1 MKKVIGLLSLALL
14 SSSLY
19 ATRITLKD
27 GNCVDVP
34 DHLRVENDLGADAVV
49 YETIG
54 WIDGCVTSQHSL
66 PKSQDLLITNCHVKD
81 EVKVVVGNK
90 EYVISHP
97 TISTYRSQ
105 MAYHYDVNYDI
116 TSEFTYKLS
125 ALIEAAVKKSFA
137 PATHVTVNEKQET
150 VLWIDKSLKN

>member
-14 SSSLY
+14 SRSLY

-54 WIDGCVTSQHSL
+54 WIDGYVTSQHSL

-81 EVKVVVGNK
+81 EVKVVVNNK

-97 TISTYRSQ
+97 TVSTYRSKI
-105 MAYHYDVNYDI
+105 AYHYDVNADI

-125 ALIEAAVKKSFA
+125 ALIEATGKKTFA
-137 PATHVTVNEKQET
+137 PACHITVSENQET
-150 VLWIDKSLKN
+150 VLWIKK